1 MTNGAIEAVPD
12 YDPLERNTF
21 DAIAYNVVGRASE
34 VNTYPALRLTHSTGN
49 SGWSVGIAQ
58 WDFGQPGRGEKVDEL
73 LAGYRQWALPE
84 RQFGVEQERDL
95 SVRLRTRGQTGN
107 ALSDLERNALDEY
120 LRSDPGRE
128 FVGSL
133 DREQI
138 ARKWNN
144 VGQPLSEIEWL
155 RDLRRDDPA
164 EATEIVAQA
173 MKLYNQ
179 NEIRGR
185 RLIEHLRTNELGAAQ
200 TSQWIGSDGING
212 LSSSAQRAIISGRD
226 SVVSGARLMTSLEE
240 GGDYLSQAWRNQ
252 VHDRRNTSLYDDFS
266 NSPET
271 QTLDA
276 MFRNSTAGA
285 RILSRI
291 DAEQP
296 GSPIVIRGINATA
309 RLEMSLVE
317 LSSDSQLKVT
327 NPEGNVFV
335 RTEGGWTRDG
345 VIIRDQGGA
354 ERFPLNPDSQRH
366 PYHPLLRQIRSHVRG
381 LDESVG
387 RVYDEDSERLSRSLL
402 AASRGGLASNGVA
415 PHVLDRVDHVVLAKD
430 GQVAVAVEGELDNPA
445 HKRIHVD
452 VARAMR
458 TPVDQAD
465 QSLAEAT
472 RRQALASRVVREQE
486 VQEHELHQHGRGGV
500 GVA

>member
-21 DAIAYNVVGRASE
+21 EAIAYNVVGRASE

-73 LAGYRQWALPE
+73 LAGYRQWASPD

-185 RLIEHLRTNELGAAQ
+185 RLIDHLRSNELSADR
-200 TSQWIGSDGING
+200 TSQWIGGDGING
-212 LSSSAQRAIISGRD
+212 LSSGAQRAIISGRD
-226 SVVSGARLMTSLEE
+226 NVVSGARLMTSLEE
-240 GGDYLSQAWRNQ
+240 GRGHLSQAWRNQ
-252 VHDRRNTSLYDDFS
+252 VHVRRNPSLYADFS
-266 NSPET
+266 VSPET
-271 QTLDA
+271 QALDA
-276 MFRNSTAGA
+276 MFRDPAAAA
-285 RILSRI
+285 RILSRV

-296 GSPIVIRGINATA
+296 GPPIVIRGINAKA
-309 RLEMSLVE
+309 RLEMSRLE
-317 LSSDSQLKVT
+317 LSCDNQLAVT
-327 NPEGNVFV
+327 SPEGDVFA
-335 RTEGGWTRDG
+335 RTEGGWVRDG
-345 VIIRDQGGA
+345 VLIREQEGV
-354 ERFPLNPDSQRH
+354 EPLPVHPDNQLH
-366 PYHPLLRQIRSHVRG
+366 PYYPLLRQIRSHVRG

-402 AASRGGLASNGVA
+402 AASRGGSAWNGVEL
-415 PHVLDRVDHVVLAKD
+415 HVLDKVDHVVLVKE
-430 GQVAVAVEGELDNPA
+430 GRIAVAVEGELDNPS
-445 HKRIHVD
+445 HRRIHVD
-452 VARAMR
+452 IAQAMS
-458 TPVDQAD
+458 TPVEQSD

-472 RRQALASRVVREQE
+472 QRQALAACRLREQE
-486 VQEHELHQHGRGGV
+486 LQESELHPHGRGGFSL
-500 GVA
+500 A